1 MEKIAKTPTNDG
13 LLGLLGAPP
22 PPPLYSPAPVS
33 SMVARP
39 SATPTPTLLALE
51 DIKEDELPQ
60 AQQQEDGW
68 EEVMFFWA
76 PVLVIPQNGAL
87 SGGGWVGIQYPWHH
101 LDM

>member
-1 MEKIAKTPTNDG
+1 MDTRQLPIRWNWSDMEKIAKTPTEYDG

-68 EEVMFFWA
+68 EEVMFF
-76 PVLVIPQNGAL
+76 
-87 SGGGWVGIQYPWHH
+87 
-101 LDM
+101 

>member
-1 MEKIAKTPTNDG
+1 MRLRTMDTRQLPIRWNWSDMEKIAKTPTNDG

-22 PPPLYSPAPVS
+22 PPRLYSPAPVS

-68 EEVMFFWA
+68 EEVMFF
-76 PVLVIPQNGAL
+76 
-87 SGGGWVGIQYPWHH
+87 
-101 LDM
+101 